1 MVGEPRTPGQEQR
14 STVSN
19 TNEQEIV
26 RKGIEGAEKQLRQ
39 IISNDLIESSKDISL
54 IKRHKKVDVPAIHA
68 AVEVREIP

>member
-54 IKRHKKVDVPAIHA
+54 IK
-68 AVEVREIP
+68 